1 MELCRELINDRN
13 SGRKRPPTRRSS
25 LPRSMAPPPH
35 PHHPHHHLHPLQN
48 LHHLLVATSTPRL
61 VLPTLVSTTLRF
73 HQTERYASDTFLNL
87 DCLIVSMGL
96 YLRCPPTLPYPP
108 PTTTCP
114 TSHCLPTRLANSSL
128 ICLLMRLE
136 PFWGSIIF
144 PFLEDWLLSVSNL
157 MLYSDPI

>member
-1 MELCRELINDRN
+1 MMELCRELINDRN

-35 PHHPHHHLHPLQN
+35 PLHLHHHLHPLQH

-61 VLPTLVSTTLRF
+61 VLPILVFTTPLS
-73 HQTERYASDTFLNL
+73 HQRERYASDTFLIL

-114 TSHCLPTRLANSSL
+114 TCHCLPTRLANSSP
-128 ICLLMRLE
+128 ISLLMRLE
-136 PFWGSIIF
+136 PFLGSITF
-144 PFLEDWLLSVSNL
+144 PFLEDWLLSVSN
-157 MLYSDPI
+157 